1 MKIYNEQ
8 TLEEIYLD
16 FSTKNVSFIKMA
28 AILQAENIK
37 NCYFFLQLN
46 DKKLKGVDPYD
57 PDLSTEMK
65 FRVFRECANNRWYF
79 YREVFRVS
87 EPGASVDVG
96 GGTSFKL
103 NRGNLAYLWANSLNI
118 STYLIMPR
126 QTGKTWAAIADCTWT
141 HQFVRGSTIL
151 HFNKKQGDANDN
163 LRRIQDAIRMLPMYL
178 QHSNIDNLD
187 PSEKRR
193 VKNNEKTIR
202 NTINSTIEAM
212 ASAGNEAKAD
222 AIARGRTASKIW
234 YDELAFIFFNE
245 TIYAAAMPA
254 YAKAAEIA
262 DQNGSPYGISITT
275 TPGDLATPHG
285 AFAYRMMDTAITF
298 YDKMYDLKRKKLF
311 DIIRNTPDKT
321 SFLFIQFNHLQL
333 GETDEW
339 YLSRAKDINNP
350 IRARRE
356 FLLEWINSNGNS
368 PFDPDDIEII
378 GDMTTE
384 KKLGVQIYKINK
396 YYNLYVYEEYHG
408 KKPVIISVDVSG
420 GLGRDNT
427 AVVVINPETLK
438 PMAFFRSNMIPSD
451 QLKKLLVTLVN
462 KRYPHCILTIENN
475 SVGKPLLDELRDTSI
490 SRVLYKEKKKRQFDQ
505 GVHDSTKKRTRE
517 IIEYGHNVNPTT
529 RAQMMEMLESLVHN
543 SHAHL
548 AYPELYDEI
557 RYLELK
563 NGRIDHSS
571 ATHDDCTMAYLGG
584 LWIVRYGTG
593 LKGRGIYYVLED
605 KIDEDQ
611 EWYETRSTYN
621 VARRLIL
628 DKTKNQEDQDAE
640 ELVNFMRTPQHLEDS
655 STLAS
660 KERQDYFREL
670 DRIEGILDEEED
682 LDSRL
687 EVLPKEVE
695 RTVLQN
701 YYSTIYSN
709 INPLDMLVDSGT
721 IGLLQRNQEDWS
733 TLYKY

>member
-28 AILQAENIK
+28 AILQAEGVK

-202 NTINSTIEAM
+202 NTINSSIEAM

-339 YLSRAKDINNP
+339 YLSRAKKINNP

-396 YYNLYVYEEYHG
+396 YYNLYVYAEYHG

-611 EWYETRSTYN
+611 EWYATRSTYN

>member
-1 MKIYNEQ
+1 
-8 TLEEIYLD
+8 
-16 FSTKNVSFIKMA
+16 MA
-28 AILQAENIK
+28 AILQAEGVK

-202 NTINSTIEAM
+202 NTINSSIEAM

>member
-1 MKIYNEQ
+1 
-8 TLEEIYLD
+8 
-16 FSTKNVSFIKMA
+16 MA